1 MMDELMVNEDE
12 LLGDIKMSCS
22 IQELIDLV
30 SFGRNKL
37 EPQHLPI
44 IFQRLS
50 NFKESRYRNK
60 IKIYTYFKDFDINFV
75 FIILVTMWKPYI
87 SMEALSYSVKG

>member
-1 MMDELMVNEDE
+1 MVNEDD

-22 IQELIDLV
+22 IQELIDIV

-37 EPQHLPI
+37 ERQHLPI

-50 NFKESRYRNK
+50 NFKESRYRYK
-60 IKIYTYFKDFDINFV
+60 IKIDTY
-75 FIILVTMWKPYI
+75 
-87 SMEALSYSVKG
+87 